1 MEHVTEIRRAINA
14 ADVAQLASREILETL
29 EQALANKSKI
39 NLSLTGG
46 TVGILTL
53 SVLAEQPDLE
63 RIDFTRVHIWWG
75 DERFVEANSPDRNA
89 VQARDAFLK
98 KINIPESNIHEFPA
112 SNQGLSLTT
121 ARSSFEELVNAHF
134 DERVPL
140 FDLTILGMGPDGHI
154 ASLFPGHEELS
165 AEAIVVAEPNSPKPP
180 SERLSF
186 GFDALNN
193 SQKIIFVVSGID
205 KANAVKEVHTNENC
219 ELPAAKVVAL
229 GETIWFIDQAAG
241 GEFWSC

>member
-29 EQALANKSKI
+29 EQALANKSHI

-75 DERFVEANSPDRNA
+75 DERFVGANSPDRNA

-112 SNQGLSLTT
+112 SNQGLSLST
-121 ARSSFEELVNAHF
+121 ARSSFEGLVNTHF
-134 DERVPL
+134 GEGVPL

-165 AEAIVVAEPNSPKPP
+165 VEAIVVAEPNSPKPP

-219 ELPAAKVVAL
+219 DLPAAKVVAL

-241 GEFWSC
+241 AEFWSC

>member
-29 EQALANKSKI
+29 EQALANKSQI

-75 DERFVEANSPDRNA
+75 DERFLEANSPDRNA

-112 SNQGLSLTT
+112 SDQGLSLTT
-121 ARSSFEELVNAHF
+121 AKSSFEESLNTHF
-134 DERVPL
+134 GEGVPL

-154 ASLFPGHEELS
+154 ASLFPGHEGLS

-219 ELPAAKVVAL
+219 DLPAAKVVAL

-241 GEFWSC
+241 AEFWSC